1 MFSFLG
7 GIIRVNYWIYNLIL
21 HIDLHFFVYYILY
34 YERFL
39 KTVRQTIEQFAS
51 ITVKRFLFYLYI
63 IIYSVYNSQSE
74 TVVCINI
81 SLNRFGFYLFF
92 LCIFSF
98 SLIFFSMTSPRLAW
112 IYLWFL
118 FVFILHKIYTPR
130 SRVNHIVF
138 CQRNCWGTRRM

>member
-1 MFSFLG
+1 M
-7 GIIRVNYWIYNLIL
+7 
-21 HIDLHFFVYYILY
+21 YYILY

-81 SLNRFGFYLFF
+81 SLNRFGFLSLFF
-92 LCIFSF
+92 MYFF
-98 SLIFFSMTSPRLAW
+98 FFFNIFFNDFSKASLNLFMVFIC
-112 IYLWFL
+112 IYFAQNIYTKISGKSYSILSEKLLGDEKNVKLLILCVLFQL
-118 FVFILHKIYTPR
+118 CFDSGGGNFVF
-130 SRVNHIVF
+130 
-138 CQRNCWGTRRM
+138 